1 MRYYGLLTTCFF
13 FSSESRYLRRFE
25 ANTSIT
31 DHAFEC
37 PQFFSNTLLR
47 RTILPFGIN
56 CIYAFWKALF
66 KDKMSVDDAT
76 YWYTWQYNSISLR
89 NPFGL
94 IQLVSW
100 RGLLKLCF
108 RSQGNTFKY
117 SSSRIIYSMCQCMF
131 TLPLLF
137 RDKFDLNLSSVA
149 FYRMNNST

>member
-1 MRYYGLLTTCFF
+1 MRYYRLSTTCYFF
-13 FSSESRYLRRFE
+13 QANLVTLGVLRLIHLLQTMLLSVLSSSQTPCYGELSV
-25 ANTSIT
+25 
-31 DHAFEC
+31 
-37 PQFFSNTLLR
+37 
-47 RTILPFGIN
+47 LPFGIN

-108 RSQGNTFKY
+108 DHKGILLNTAVVESFIQCANACLRY
-117 SSSRIIYSMCQCMF
+117 LFSSATSLI
-131 TLPLLF
+131 
-137 RDKFDLNLSSVA
+137 
-149 FYRMNNST
+149 

>member
-25 ANTSIT
+25 VNTAIT

-37 PQFFSNTLLR
+37 PQLFSNTLLR
-47 RTILPFGIN
+47 RIILPFGIN

-76 YWYTWQYNSISLR
+76 YWYTRQYNSISLR

-100 RGLLKLCF
+100 RGLLKPCF
-108 RSQGNTFKY
+108 DHKGILLNTAVVESFIQRANACLRY
-117 SSSRIIYSMCQCMF
+117 
-131 TLPLLF
+131 L
-137 RDKFDLNLSSVA
+137 LSSA
-149 FYRMNNST
+149 TSLI